1 MIKGLFSSLVVIEK
15 QVELVMIKSS
25 KSSNLNNRKDS
36 FRDSKILKNRLIINI
51 MIRDNNG
58 LLMNNLSFHY
68 YKKNNLL
75 ILRRITPI
83 WSNSNNKK
91 KSQYKNK
98 SIIYN

>member
-1 MIKGLFSSLVVIEK
+1 MIRGLFSSLVVIEK

-36 FRDSKILKNRLIINI
+36 FRDSKILKNRLIIKI

-58 LLMNNLSFHY
+58 LSMNNLSFHY